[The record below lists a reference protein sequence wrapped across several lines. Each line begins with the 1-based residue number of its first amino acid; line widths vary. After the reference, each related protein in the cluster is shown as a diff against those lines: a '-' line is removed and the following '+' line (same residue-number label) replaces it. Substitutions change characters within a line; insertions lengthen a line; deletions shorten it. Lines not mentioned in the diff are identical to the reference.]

1 MEDEEILIIFLFTV
15 FIMLFI
21 FYQVKKF
28 SIPISQFLTWTDTE
42 FYYLPF
48 DM

>member
-21 FYQVKKF
+21 FYQVMQLL
-28 SIPISQFLTWTDTE
+28 SEP
-42 FYYLPF
+42 
-48 DM
+48 